1 MLDIINDYQIE
12 KKRVFSSIDNEK
24 EKSAYMNYFMYV
36 IKEHDLVL
44 PLLKKIRGKTLMLQ

>member
-12 KKRVFSSIDNEK
+12 KKRVFSSIDDEK